1 MSPGSEKSRGAKYGN
16 NAKKHKSGVVP
27 DDLLLNRVRPQ
38 GMGVGHPW
46 GSSVSYFLNKEG
58 SAQTEDAENSQR
70 SRAVTVFKI
79 KQTTLVRK
87 EERGHWIR
95 LGFERQ

>member
-38 GMGVGHPW
+38 GMEGAPMGVV
-46 GSSVSYFLNKEG
+46 SSIFSIRKVQPK
-58 SAQTEDAENSQR
+58 QKMQ
-70 SRAVTVFKI
+70 KI
-79 KQTTLVRK
+79 PRVPGQ
-87 EERGHWIR
+87 
-95 LGFERQ
+95 